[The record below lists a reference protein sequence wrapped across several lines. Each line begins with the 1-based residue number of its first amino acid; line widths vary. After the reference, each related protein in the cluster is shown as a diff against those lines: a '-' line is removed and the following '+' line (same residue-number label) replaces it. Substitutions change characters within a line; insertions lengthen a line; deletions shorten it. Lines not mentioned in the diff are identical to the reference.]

1 MYAFSY
7 HAARS
12 LDDAVQR
19 LREDPEARPL
29 AGGMTL
35 IPSLKHRLARVSQVV
50 DLAPLSPRSPLRALE
65 VGENHVQIGALVAHQ
80 EVADSPELAQ
90 ALFGLAH
97 LAGLIGDPQVRAR
110 GTLGG
115 SVANNDPAADYPAV
129 VMALDATLITD
140 RREIAAADFFKGMF
154 STALAPDEL
163 LVAVRFCR
171 ARRSAYAKFR
181 QSASGYAM
189 AGVFLAD
196 LGPAGLRVAVTG
208 ACDGVLRWHAAEQAW
223 DQGRLPGALHHP
235 GLQEDLHASA
245 RFRGHMAGEL
255 FEQALAQLSP

>member
-7 HAARS
+7 HAALS

-19 LREDPEARPL
+19 LREEPEARPL

-50 DLAPLSPRSPLRALE
+50 DLAPLFALRALE
-65 VGENHVQIGALVAHQ
+65 VSDKQVQIGALVAHQ
-80 EVADSPELAQ
+80 EVADSLELAQ
-90 ALFGLAH
+90 ALPGLAH

-115 SVANNDPAADYPAV
+115 SVANNDPAADYPAAV
-129 VMALDATLITD
+129 LALDATLITD
-140 RREIAAADFFKGMF
+140 RREIAAADFFMGMF
-154 STALAPDEL
+154 ATALAPDEL

-223 DQGRLPGALHHP
+223 AQGRLPGALHHP

-245 RFRGHMAGEL
+245 RFRGHLAGVL

>member
-7 HAARS
+7 HSARS

-35 IPSLKHRLARVSQVV
+35 IPTLKHRLARVSQVV
-50 DLAPLSPRSPLRALE
+50 DLAALPSLYALE
-65 VGENHVQIGALVAHQ
+65 VGEDHVQIGALVIHQ
-80 EVADSPELAQ
+80 IVADSPELAQ
-90 ALFGLAH
+90 TLPGLAQ

-115 SVANNDPAADYPAV
+115 SVANNDPAADYPAAV
-129 VMALDATLITD
+129 LALDATLITD
-140 RREIAAADFFKGMF
+140 RREIAAADFFMGMF
-154 STALAPDEL
+154 STALALDEL

-171 ARRSAYAKFR
+171 ARRSAYAKFK

-196 LGPAGLRVAVTG
+196 LGPAGLRVTVTG

-223 DQGRLPGALHHP
+223 AQGRLPGALHHP
-235 GLQEDLHASA
+235 GLQTDLHASA
-245 RFRGHMAGEL
+245 RYRGHLAGVL
-255 FEQALAQLSP
+255 FEQAMDQLST

>member
-7 HAARS
+7 HPARS
-12 LDDAVQR
+12 LDDAVLR
-19 LREDPEARPL
+19 LREDPTARPL

-35 IPSLKHRLARVSQVV
+35 IPTLKHRLARISQLV
-50 DLAPLSPRSPLRALE
+50 DLAALPSLSSLE
-65 VGENHVQIGALVAHQ
+65 VGQDHVQIGALVIHQ
-80 EVADSPELAQ
+80 VVADSPELAQ
-90 ALFGLAH
+90 TLPGLAH

-115 SVANNDPAADYPAV
+115 SVANNDPAADYPAAV
-129 VMALDATLITD
+129 LALDATLITD
-140 RREIAAADFFKGMF
+140 RRAIAAADFFKGMF

-171 ARRSAYAKFR
+171 ARRSAYAKFK

-196 LGPAGLRVAVTG
+196 LGPAGLRVTVTG

-223 DQGRLPGALHHP
+223 AQGRLPGPLQHP
-235 GLQEDLHASA
+235 GLQTDLHASA
-245 RFRGHMAGEL
+245 RYRGHLAGVL
-255 FEQALAQLSP
+255 FEQALDQLST

>member
-7 HAARS
+7 HPARS
-12 LDDAVQR
+12 LDDAVLR

-35 IPSLKHRLARVSQVV
+35 IPTLKHRLARVSQVV
-50 DLAPLSPRSPLRALE
+50 DLATLPSLSSLE
-65 VGENHVQIGALVAHQ
+65 VGQDHVQIGALVIHQ
-80 EVADSPELAQ
+80 VVADSPELAQ
-90 ALFGLAH
+90 TLPGLAH

-115 SVANNDPAADYPAV
+115 SVANNDPAADYPAAV
-129 VMALDATLITD
+129 LALDATLITD

-171 ARRSAYAKFR
+171 ARRSAYAKFK

-196 LGPAGLRVAVTG
+196 LGPAGLRVTVTG
-208 ACDGVLRWHAAEQAW
+208 ACDAVLRWHAAEQAW
-223 DQGRLPGALHHP
+223 AQGRLPGALQHP
-235 GLQEDLHASA
+235 GLQTDLHASA
-245 RFRGHMAGEL
+245 RYRGHLAGEL
-255 FEQALAQLSP
+255 FEQALDQLST

>member
-7 HAARS
+7 YPARS

-35 IPSLKHRLARVSQVV
+35 IPTLKHRLARVSQVV
-50 DLAPLSPRSPLRALE
+50 DLAALPSLYALE
-65 VGENHVQIGALVAHQ
+65 VGEDHVQIGALVIHQ
-80 EVADSPELAQ
+80 IVADSPELAQ
-90 ALFGLAH
+90 TLPGLAQ

-115 SVANNDPAADYPAV
+115 SVANNDPAADYPAAV
-129 VMALDATLITD
+129 LALDATLITD
-140 RREIAAADFFKGMF
+140 RREIAAADFFMGMF
-154 STALAPDEL
+154 STALALDEL

-171 ARRSAYAKFR
+171 ARRSAYAKFK

-196 LGPAGLRVAVTG
+196 LGPAGLRVTVTG

-223 DQGRLPGALHHP
+223 AQGRLPGALHHP
-235 GLQEDLHASA
+235 GLQTDLHASA
-245 RFRGHMAGEL
+245 RYRGHLAGVL
-255 FEQALAQLSP
+255 FEQAMDQLST